1 MRLGSASGEALR
13 GRFVCVRK
21 RKASSCQMAPPAENL
36 RVPAAQNTARR
47 RHRVE
52 SPPAQVAPLFTFSP
66 RLSSHPVYSSFTT
79 HFFFFFFYPP
89 HTVTSTG
96 GHVGCRHVALVT
108 GGHKFVRPT
117 VTGSKG
123 KKTPCVCLGR
133 GVEGGVS
140 VTLFLARAHGCL

>member
-1 MRLGSASGEALR
+1 MRLGAASGEALR

-66 RLSSHPVYSSFTT
+66 RLSSHPVCSSFTT
-79 HFFFFFFYPP
+79 HFFFFFTP
-89 HTVTSTG
+89 HTQLPPPVVTWVVVTS
-96 GHVGCRHVALVT
+96 
-108 GGHKFVRPT
+108 P
-117 VTGSKG
+117 
-123 KKTPCVCLGR
+123 
-133 GVEGGVS
+133 
-140 VTLFLARAHGCL
+140 

>member
-1 MRLGSASGEALR
+1 MRLGTASGEALR

-21 RKASSCQMAPPAENL
+21 RKASSCQMAPPAGNL

-66 RLSSHPVYSSFTT
+66 RLSSHPVCSSLTT
-79 HFFFFFFYPP
+79 HFFLFFFFYTSFPP
-89 HTVTSTG
+89 TSTLISTA

-108 GGHKFVRPT
+108 GGHKFVLPT
-117 VTGSKG
+117 VIGSKG
-123 KKTPCVCLGR
+123 KKKPACVGK
-133 GVEGGVS
+133 GGGGV
-140 VTLFLARAHGCL
+140 R